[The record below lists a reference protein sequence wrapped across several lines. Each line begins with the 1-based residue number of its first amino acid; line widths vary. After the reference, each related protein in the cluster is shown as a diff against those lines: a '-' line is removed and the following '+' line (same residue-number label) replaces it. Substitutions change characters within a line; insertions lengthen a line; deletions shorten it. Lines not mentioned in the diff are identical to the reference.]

1 VIKSKRLPPSALE
14 RLEALPARAAAL
26 PELDALW
33 LFGSQARGDATPLSD
48 VDLAYLE
55 GPRRDGTPA
64 FDARVY
70 EALSGFLGTDELSLV
85 DLDTASPAIA
95 FRVLREGKLLFCRNP
110 THVADVL
117 ERVLIR
123 YPEVRRLIR
132 EGLEGEEGGAM
143 EIDRDK
149 VLAQLRLLDVDLR
162 RLREKA
168 SLAEEN
174 YLADLDAQDAALRRF
189 QTAVEACS
197 NIGNHL
203 IARLRLRI
211 AEDYAGVF
219 TVLGEEGILTRELAA
234 RMVELARFRNLI
246 VHMYWR
252 VDHVRVFREMA
263 QRIRA
268 LEEFQDRVRTFLAPR

>member
-1 VIKSKRLPPSALE
+1 MS
-14 RLEALPARAAAL
+14 
-26 PELDALW
+26 
-33 LFGSQARGDATPLSD
+33 
-48 VDLAYLE
+48 
-55 GPRRDGTPA
+55 
-64 FDARVY
+64 RVY
-70 EALSGFLGTDELSLV
+70 SYIDTTKGLISGGSSNLSLV

-234 RMVELARFRNLI
+234 RMAELARFRNLI
-246 VHMYWR
+246 LHTYGR
-252 VDHVRVFREMA
+252 VDHVRVFSEMA
-263 QRIRA
+263 ETIRA
-268 LEEFQDRVRTFLAPR
+268 RTSRPGAPSVPDLLTDRPFLRRILSEEVLLYQKKPA